1 MTSFDLFIMGRCD
14 IIWRMN
20 VKEMARNGL
29 TAAAVIGASAG
40 VYYASHELRGTDNST
55 VGVHAD
61 LSGQQE
67 KPRFTDFTMGGIKV
81 ELTTIEEIAQPNH
94 TGMKTISVHG
104 KTSED
109 LTSVDLNGWT
119 FGIIAGNKSY
129 DVTIIAIPST
139 PTDSSQPGF
148 NKDYP
153 FDIRLNALVPDSL
166 SGYSLDVVN
175 SALASDNNS
184 GEVGDSSKNIPL
196 SPLDVTPV
204 PAQEQ
209 PNKA

>member
-1 MTSFDLFIMGRCD
+1 
-14 IIWRMN
+14 MN

-29 TAAAVIGASAG
+29 TAAVVIGASAG
-40 VYYASHELRGTDNST
+40 VYYASHELKGTDNST

-67 KPRFTDFTMGGIKV
+67 KSHFTDFTVAGINV
-81 ELTTIEEIAQPNH
+81 ELTTIEEIAEPSH
-94 TGMKTISVHG
+94 AGMKTISVQG

-109 LTSVDLNGWT
+109 LTTVDLNGFT

-129 DVTIIAIPST
+129 DVAIVAIPNT

-153 FDIRLNALVPDSL
+153 FDVRFNALVPDSS
-166 SGYSLDVVN
+166 SGYSLDVVY
-175 SALASDNNS
+175 SASTPDNN
-184 GEVGDSSKNIPL
+184 GGGVGDSSKNIPL
-196 SPLDVTPV
+196 SSLDVTPV
-204 PAQEQ
+204 SAREQ
-209 PNKA
+209 FDKA